1 MSAHQKM
8 GIDSRR
14 AWVEPTGRDR
24 GSAALSAPPPEA
36 SAERQQAGCHGKW
49 YLAFSRQSGRKIFMK
64 IGPCQ
69 DISWQTEN
77 KV

>member
-1 MSAHQKM
+1 MFGAYISIYIPWEHMSAHQKM

-36 SAERQQAGCHGKW
+36 SAERQQAGCHGK
-49 YLAFSRQSGRKIFMK
+49 
-64 IGPCQ
+64 
-69 DISWQTEN
+69 
-77 KV
+77 